1 MSSKHITINER
12 YYIAEYLNLG
22 WSISK
27 IAKELNRNKGTI
39 SREIKRNNSNG
50 KYSAHLAQES
60 SKLRK
65 TKCKPHGKLVNSSL
79 VIYVQEKLNKHWSQ
93 EQIVRKLI
101 LDNISNRVTI
111 SFSTIYR

>member
-39 SREIKRNNSNG
+39 SRKIKRNNSNG
-50 KYSAHLAQES
+50 KYSAHLA
-60 SKLRK
+60 
-65 TKCKPHGKLVNSSL
+65 
-79 VIYVQEKLNKHWSQ
+79 
-93 EQIVRKLI
+93 
-101 LDNISNRVTI
+101 
-111 SFSTIYR
+111 